1 MSRPARSRTC
11 SSQFH
16 VRRGGQGDAEQ
27 VNGSLGT
34 RDLRARWRPSA
45 RLRILG
51 WSVLMI
57 AAALSASTIATHVLS
72 MRRVDAQIVSDLG
85 HEIQEFHS
93 VLGTNASA
101 PSGTVLRAATARAVP
116 ERSMALVGLVGR
128 RVVSSTL
135 TAAPLHL
142 TSQSPLVTRWASA
155 RRRVSGDVS
164 SPAGPVHFI
173 AEPFRARGG
182 RQHGVFV
189 AAVLTAQE
197 HAAVWRATRLQIA
210 VESIALV
217 FAMLLAWLAAG
228 RVLRP
233 VRDTTELARRITDTD
248 LTDRIPVHGH
258 DEFSDLAATINDM
271 LDRLEAGITTQR
283 AFLADA
289 GHELRTPITIVQG
302 NLDTLRLCESDDIE
316 TIAIASDELQR
327 MSRMVDDLLTLARS
341 EQVDFLR
348 VAPADV
354 ATLTAELSDKL
365 TALHGHRWTVTGT
378 AQGKCRLDRERIT
391 QAVLEL
397 GANAVTYTPMD
408 TPLELSTAWV
418 GTGSLAI
425 SVGDHGPGVPPDRR
439 GRIFDRFARLDRRRT
454 SGTGLGLSIVAAI
467 SHAHGGTVSVTDR
480 ADGPGAIFTI
490 QLPADPPCPE
500 S

>member
-1 MSRPARSRTC
+1 
-11 SSQFH
+11 
-16 VRRGGQGDAEQ
+16 
-27 VNGSLGT
+27 VNGPLEVHARG
-34 RDLRARWRPSA
+34 RWRPSA

-51 WSVLMI
+51 WSLLMI
-57 AAALSASTIATHVLS
+57 AAALTASTIATHVVS
-72 MRRVDAQIVSDLG
+72 MRRVNAQIGNELS
-85 HEIQEFHS
+85 HEIQEFHA
-93 VLGTNASA
+93 LLRGNASA
-101 PSGTVLRAATARAVP
+101 PPPTVLRAATAHAVP
-116 ERSMALVGLVGR
+116 ERSIALVGLVGR
-128 RVVSSTL
+128 RVVSSTS

-142 TSQSPLVTRWASA
+142 TSQSPLVARWAATVHRTSSDASSA
-155 RRRVSGDVS
+155 
-164 SPAGPVHFI
+164 AGPVRYI
-173 AEPFRARGG
+173 AEPFRARG
-182 RQHGVFV
+182 RAQRGVFV
-189 AAVLTAQE
+189 AVVLTAGA

-258 DEFSDLAATINDM
+258 DEFSDLAVTINDM
-271 LDRLEAGITTQR
+271 LDRLEASITTQR

-327 MSRMVDDLLTLARS
+327 MSRMVDDLMTLARS
-341 EQVDFLR
+341 EQVDFLHLG
-348 VAPADV
+348 PADV
-354 ATLTAELSDKL
+354 ATLTAELSGKL
-365 TALHGHRWTVTGT
+365 TALHGHRWTVTGK
-378 AQGKCRLDRERIT
+378 AQGTCRMDRERIT

-397 GANAVTYTPMD
+397 GANAVTYTPID

-418 GTGSLAI
+418 HTGSLAI
-425 SVGDHGPGVPPDRR
+425 SVGDHGPGIPPDRR

-454 SGTGLGLSIVAAI
+454 TGTGLGLSIVSAI

-490 QLPADPPCPE
+490 ELPADPPCPE